1 MKILGVIPSRFGST
15 RFPGKPLVE
24 IKGKSMIQRVYE
36 QCMKAKNFE
45 KIIVATDNQRIFNHV
60 ESFGGAVVMTSPKH
74 STGTDR
80 CAEVLEKYSDKCDVV
95 VNIQGDEPLIEP
107 GQLDLIASAFERESC
122 QISTLVKKINTQEIL
137 FDHSKVKVV
146 RDVMGRALYFS
157 RAAIPFQSKDQG
169 SWLDYHTYWNHIGIY
184 AYKAE
189 VLRKISALDPSALE
203 EAESLEQLRWL
214 EAGYTIDTLE
224 TNHNSISVD
233 IPKDIDR
240 VIAILNS

>member
-80 CAEVLEKYSDKCDVV
+80 CAEVLEKYSD
-95 VNIQGDEPLIEP
+95 
-107 GQLDLIASAFERESC
+107 
-122 QISTLVKKINTQEIL
+122 
-137 FDHSKVKVV
+137 
-146 RDVMGRALYFS
+146 
-157 RAAIPFQSKDQG
+157 
-169 SWLDYHTYWNHIGIY
+169 
-184 AYKAE
+184 E
-189 VLRKISALDPSALE
+189 V
-203 EAESLEQLRWL
+203 
-214 EAGYTIDTLE
+214 
-224 TNHNSISVD
+224 
-233 IPKDIDR
+233 
-240 VIAILNS
+240 